1 MVTSLDVF
9 FKNLDMSL
17 GYVVF
22 LAVAVTRVV
31 VMSREINVSS
41 KRTESSI
48 LGTYDRHLTLDSLGE
63 QSCRLFG
70 VIWSSE

>member
-1 MVTSLDVF
+1 MVTSLDMF

-17 GYVVF
+17 GYVRF
-22 LAVAVTRVV
+22 LAVAGTRVQ
-31 VMSREINVSS
+31 VMSRVMCVSS

-48 LGTYDRHLTLDSLGE
+48 LGTYDRHLTLDSLSE
-63 QSCRLFG
+63 QSRRLFG

>member
-17 GYVVF
+17 GYVMF
-22 LAVAVTRVV
+22 LAVVFAQAE
-31 VMSREINVSS
+31 VMSRVIGVSS

-48 LGTYDRHLTLDSLGE
+48 LGTYDRHLTLDSLSE
-63 QSCRLFG
+63 QSHRLFG

>member
-1 MVTSLDVF
+1 MTSLELF

-22 LAVAVTRVV
+22 LAVAVTRVM
-31 VMSREINVSS
+31 VMSRVMYVSS

-70 VIWSSE
+70 VIWSTE